1 MHCAIGIAASALLLS
16 VQGVALAQGA
26 ADYPAKPVTIV
37 VPFGPGASVD
47 IETRLYAG
55 KLSEQMG
62 RQFVVEYRAGAGG
75 TIGTAYV
82 ARAPADGHTLLTITP
97 SSLAIANATH

>member
-1 MHCAIGIAASALLLS
+1 MHCAIGITASALLLS

-47 IETRLYAG
+47 IETRLYAT
-55 KLSEQMG
+55 KLSENLGG
-62 RQFVVEYRAGAGG
+62 RPFLVDFKPGAA
-75 TIGTAYV
+75 TTLALSYV
-82 ARAPADGHTLLTITP
+82 P
-97 SSLAIANATH
+97 